1 MLAHD
6 RRGTFRAIP
15 RDGHERMRLGLDEVR
30 GRDAHRPL
38 WLLSSVIADQLG
50 QERDVN
56 VEVRS

>member
-1 MLAHD
+1 
-6 RRGTFRAIP
+6 
-15 RDGHERMRLGLDEVR
+15 MRLGLDEVR